1 LLVADGYSVYTSAGP
16 QLISNEENTM
26 RWMTMVSSAAVL
38 VAVAGVARLARAEEV
53 PIGGNSPTRV
63 EGRCNEAGGV
73 YFPPSSH
80 GVYACLNSDGSGI
93 ICGGVG
99 GFAKTCTT
107 FGAQV
112 VKGPKL
118 PNRPAV
124 IEAERQRLLKAQR

>member
-1 LLVADGYSVYTSAGP
+1 
-16 QLISNEENTM
+16 
-26 RWMTMVSSAAVL
+26 
-38 VAVAGVARLARAEEV
+38 
-53 PIGGNSPTRV
+53 
-63 EGRCNEAGGV
+63 V

-112 VKGPKL
+112 VKGPKETL
-118 PNRPAV
+118 HKFCDLGL
-124 IEAERQRLLKAQR
+124 IG

>member
-1 LLVADGYSVYTSAGP
+1 MDDDGQQCRCVGCGCRSSSPGAGGRGAD
-16 QLISNEENTM
+16 
-26 RWMTMVSSAAVL
+26 R
-38 VAVAGVARLARAEEV
+38 
-53 PIGGNSPTRV
+53 GNSPTRV